1 MRVIK
6 LIHAKSAPTP
16 TTEPMAEQ
24 AEQRAVLMRQSKDEL
39 ADEVLRLRKQIDQ
52 REKQWQQ
59 DKYAAVCLE
68 NMYQFVGLC
77 DAEGRL
83 VEANKPALTAG
94 GLTFE
99 EVFGQYLW

>member
-1 MRVIK
+1 MEDQRVA
-6 LIHAKSAPTP
+6 LLAK
-16 TTEPMAEQ
+16 EKE
-24 AEQRAVLMRQSKDEL
+24 EL
-39 ADEVLRLRKQIDQ
+39 ADEVLRLRHYIEE

-77 DAEGRL
+77 DAEGKL

-99 EVFGQYLW
+99 EVFGQYLWYVLHNIGLIWLIYC